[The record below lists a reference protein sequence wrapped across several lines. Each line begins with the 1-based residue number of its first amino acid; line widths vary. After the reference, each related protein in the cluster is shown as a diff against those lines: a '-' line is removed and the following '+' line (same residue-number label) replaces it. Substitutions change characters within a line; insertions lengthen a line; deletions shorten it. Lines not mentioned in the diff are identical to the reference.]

1 MQHVEMQHGDI
12 QLPKINKKMIT
23 PQIMEISPLEF
34 QLNLHSLGS
43 FARDLQHILIST
55 HLNH

>member
-1 MQHVEMQHGDI
+1 
-12 QLPKINKKMIT
+12 MIT